1 MGTISRSGTMLSA
14 RASGLLLRSTPKG
27 TMSLPAIGTW
37 EEESFV
43 AAGDE
48 RLVGMA
54 WEASRAS
61 LYRGEKKAIGG

>member
-1 MGTISRSGTMLSA
+1 MGTISCSGTMLSA

-43 AAGDE
+43 AVGDE
-48 RLVGMA
+48 RLAGMA
-54 WEASRAS
+54 LEASRAS
-61 LYRGEKKAIGG
+61 LYRGEK

>member
-1 MGTISRSGTMLSA
+1 MGAISLSGTMLSG
-14 RASGLLLRSTPKG
+14 RASLVILLRSASYG
-27 TMSLPAIGTW
+27 MICLLAIGTW

-54 WEASRAS
+54 LEVG
-61 LYRGEKKAIGG
+61 RGLFI